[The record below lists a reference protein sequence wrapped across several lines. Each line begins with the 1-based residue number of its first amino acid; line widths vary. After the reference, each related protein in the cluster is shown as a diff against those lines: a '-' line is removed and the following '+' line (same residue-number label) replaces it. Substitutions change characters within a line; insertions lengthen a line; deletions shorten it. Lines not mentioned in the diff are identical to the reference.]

1 MINSNPSVPGI
12 FAHIENPS
20 AEVKAIIEKLTAAYA
35 AATQTDRVEVNKL
48 IERAETGKRDSTV
61 VKLTPG
67 MAAILFVERNRN
79 NREWSPTKTA
89 EYAEQITSGEW
100 EFTHQGLGF
109 LESGDMSDGQ
119 HRAGGVAL
127 AGQSVEMT
135 MGFGMKFGAIIAIDT
150 GKVRQASDFLGI
162 GNQVADPRRKQVMV
176 KQAYATL
183 RRLAKSEEEAR
194 PYFIRSGGAGN
205 RDVVK
210 AIKAHDLLLNEA
222 MQIGNES
229 VRGRSKPT
237 FKANE
242 AASFA
247 FLLLLKGWPKARV
260 ISDLDNF
267 QSGEDREGGSSPI
280 FVAADQIQKDAQ
292 KREGA
297 TLAAR
302 FAAAIKAF
310 VLHEQGIKAVRI
322 SEIRNAMKSK
332 AEVDASFPG
341 TATIHPL
348 HGEAS

>member
-1 MINSNPSVPGI
+1 
-12 FAHIENPS
+12 
-20 AEVKAIIEKLTAAYA
+20 
-35 AATQTDRVEVNKL
+35 
-48 IERAETGKRDSTV
+48 
-61 VKLTPG
+61 
-67 MAAILFVERNRN
+67 MAAILFVEHNRN

-119 HRAGGVAL
+119 HRAAGVAL
-127 AGQSVEMT
+127 AGQTVEMT
-135 MGFGMKFGAIIAIDT
+135 VGFGMKFGAIIAIDT
-150 GKVRQASDFLGI
+150 GKIRQASDFLGI
-162 GNQVADPRRKQVMV
+162 GNQVADPKRKQVMV

-194 PYFIRSGGAGN
+194 PHFIRSGGAGN

-332 AEVDASFPG
+332 AEVDPSFPG
-341 TATIHPL
+341 TAHTADHSS
-348 HGEAS
+348 AA

>member
-1 MINSNPSVPGI
+1 G
-12 FAHIENPS
+12 
-20 AEVKAIIEKLTAAYA
+20 
-35 AATQTDRVEVNKL
+35 
-48 IERAETGKRDSTV
+48 
-61 VKLTPG
+61 
-67 MAAILFVERNRN
+67 
-79 NREWSPTKTA
+79 
-89 EYAEQITSGEW
+89 EYAEQIGNNEW
-100 EFTHQGLGF
+100 KFTHQGVGF
-109 LESGDMSDGQ
+109 LESGDLGDGQ
-119 HRAGGVAL
+119 HRVAAVAL
-127 AGQSVEMT
+127 SGQEIEMT
-135 MGFGMKFGAIIAIDT
+135 VGFGLKFGSIIAIDT
-150 GKVRQASDFLGI
+150 GKPRQASDFLGI
-162 GNQVADPRRKQVMV
+162 GNQVADAKRKQAMV
-176 KQAYATL
+176 RQAFSTL
-183 RRLAKSEEEAR
+183 RRLAKNEDEAR
-194 PYFIRSGGAGN
+194 PYVLPPGN
-205 RDVVK
+205 RAMVR
-210 AIKAHDLLLNEA
+210 AIKAHDLLLIEA
-222 MQIGNES
+222 MQIANES

-237 FKANE
+237 FKEHE

-310 VLHEQGIKAVRI
+310 VLHEQGIKAVRV

-332 AEVDASFPG
+332 GEVDASFPG